1 MYSRE
6 TEASKMQDT
15 KKLPTV
21 SSHEDEESQQTSRDL
36 LQTITLSYQTLI
48 DTFRREGHFQIE
60 YPKSRDGWWRT
71 LFIWEGRSLDLI
83 ASPFFLSVL
92 HAVGYCIVHELV
104 MDLARHEL
112 EVWEV
117 FFPLVLST
125 TLSLLL
131 VFRLNRAADR
141 WWTSRIKWGQI
152 IAITRNL
159 VSGLVI
165 HAEHHQDARD
175 RTIQWILTFVI
186 ATMERLRDVK
196 VPPKENFAGVLCER
210 QFKEM
215 VGVDHPPMYAA
226 DQARYFLAQVF
237 KIDADTPIVMAN
249 RKTQHLN
256 KMETMID
263 ELMLCCGAMERIKA
277 TPLPI
282 VYVSHLRTFLLL
294 SLLMIPYA
302 WGPSWGWATIPFVA
316 VTSFAWL
323 GIEAASMDAEY
334 PFSPVRRNALD
345 MDSYCLLVIQGTM
358 QQLQQ
363 HAKRNG
369 TVSKEQYKV

>member
-1 MYSRE
+1 MLD
-6 TEASKMQDT
+6 A

-21 SSHEDEESQQTSRDL
+21 SSHDDEGSQESHDL

-48 DTFRREGHFQIE
+48 NTFKQEGHFQIE
-60 YPKSRDGWWRT
+60 YPKSRDGWLRT
-71 LFIWEGRSLDLI
+71 LFIWEGRSFDLI

-92 HAVGYCIVHELV
+92 HAVGYCIVQELV

-159 VSGLVI
+159 VSGLVT
-165 HAEHHQDARD
+165 HAEHKEDRD
-175 RTIQWILTFVI
+175 RVIQWILTFVI

-210 QFKEM
+210 QFQEM
-215 VGVDHPPMYAA
+215 AGVDHPPMYAT
-226 DQARYFLAQVF
+226 DQARYFLARVF
-237 KIDADTPIVMAN
+237 AIDEETPIGIAN
-249 RKTQHLN
+249 RKTQNLE

-263 ELMLCCGAMERIKA
+263 ELMMCCGAMERIKA

-345 MDSYCLLVIQGTM
+345 MNSYCLLVIQGTM

-363 HAKRNG
+363 HTKRNG
-369 TVSKEQYKV
+369 TIPKEQCNV

>member
-1 MYSRE
+1 MSNTTSLSR
-6 TEASKMQDT
+6 
-15 KKLPTV
+15 V
-21 SSHEDEESQQTSRDL
+21 SSPDQTDDPKNYDL
-36 LQTITLSYQTLI
+36 LKKIILTYQTLV
-48 DTFRREGHFQIE
+48 DTLKTEGHFQIE

-83 ASPFFLSVL
+83 WAPLALSVL
-92 HAVGYCIVHELV
+92 HAIGYCMVQELV
-104 MDLARHEL
+104 LDLATAEF

-159 VSGLVI
+159 VSGLVT
-165 HAEHHQDARD
+165 HAEKKSDRD
-175 RTIQWILTFVI
+175 RVIQWMLTFVI
-186 ATMERLRDVK
+186 ATMEKLRDVK
-196 VPPKENFAGVLCER
+196 LPPKENFAGMLCEH
-210 QFKEM
+210 QFEEM
-215 VGVDHPPMYAA
+215 AGVEHSPMYAA
-226 DQARYFLAQVF
+226 DQARYHLERAFA
-237 KIDADTPIVMAN
+237 IDAETPVGVAN
-249 RKTQHLN
+249 RKSRHLD
-256 KMETMID
+256 KLESMID
-263 ELMLCCGAMERIKA
+263 ELMMCCGAMERIKA

-323 GIEAASMDAEY
+323 GIEAASIEAEY
-334 PFSPVRRNALD
+334 PFSAERRNALD

-363 HAKRNG
+363 HANRDGYNL
-369 TVSKEQYKV
+369 KEQYKV